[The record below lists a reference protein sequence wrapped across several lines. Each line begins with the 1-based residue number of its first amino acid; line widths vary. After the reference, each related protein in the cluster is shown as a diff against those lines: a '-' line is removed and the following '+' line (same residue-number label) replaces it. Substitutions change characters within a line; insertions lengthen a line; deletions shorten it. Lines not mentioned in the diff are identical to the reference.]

1 MKNNYNYVIIYK
13 IVGVKYEKRNIR
25 EMLFINVSAYM
36 GSSFVVM
43 KSAVDFITPF
53 VLLFIRFTL
62 STIFMSCLFYKK
74 IKKIKKE
81 DLIGGFCAGLALFSA
96 FSIQTFGLRLTT
108 PGKNAFL
115 TAVYC
120 TIVPLLSWLLF
131 RKKPE
136 KSQIYAALLC
146 FIGVGFVSL
155 DSSLNMNL
163 GDFYTLIGGFLYA
176 VHIIVCEKAMK
187 KTSPII
193 ITVLQF
199 TFAAIFSFVASLL
212 FEDMSLIIKID
223 SSIYLQIFYLA
234 FFATTLCYLFQNVGQ
249 SWVNENIAALLLSL
263 ESVFGVFFSI
273 LLKKETL
280 TLQIAI
286 GFIIIFLSVF
296 VSETKLSFLHKG
308 EEK

>member
-1 MKNNYNYVIIYK
+1 
-13 IVGVKYEKRNIR
+13 
-25 EMLFINVSAYM
+25 
-36 GSSFVVM
+36 
-43 KSAVDFITPF
+43 
-53 VLLFIRFTL
+53 
-62 STIFMSCLFYKK
+62 MSCLFFKK
-74 IKKIKKE
+74 IKMIKKE

-163 GDFYTLIGGFLYA
+163 GDVYTLMGGFLYA

-187 KTSPII
+187 NTSPII
-193 ITVLQF
+193 ITILQF
-199 TFAAIFSFVASLL
+199 AFAAVFSLVASLL
-212 FEDMSLIIKID
+212 FEDLSLITQIN
-223 SSIYLQIFYLA
+223 SSIYMHILYLA

-280 TLQIAI
+280 TLQIVL

-296 VSETKLSFLHKG
+296 VSETKLSFLHRG

>member
-1 MKNNYNYVIIYK
+1 MKK
-13 IVGVKYEKRNIR
+13 ETLGKCF
-25 EMLFINVSAYM
+25 LLTSALIW

-223 SSIYLQIFYLA
+223 SSIYLQILYLA

-273 LLKKETL
+273 LLKK
-280 TLQIAI
+280 
-286 GFIIIFLSVF
+286 
-296 VSETKLSFLHKG
+296 KH
-308 EEK
+308 

>member
-1 MKNNYNYVIIYK
+1 MVNKLILRVCVCVERSSNAKMEENMKK
-13 IVGVKYEKRNIR
+13 ETLGK
-25 EMLFINVSAYM
+25 LFLLAAALIW

-62 STIFMSCLFYKK
+62 STLFMSCLFLKK
-74 IKKIKKE
+74 IKMIKKE
-81 DLIGGFCAGLALFSA
+81 DLLGGFCAGLALFSA

-120 TIVPLLSWLLF
+120 TIVPL
-131 RKKPE
+131 
-136 KSQIYAALLC
+136 
-146 FIGVGFVSL
+146 
-155 DSSLNMNL
+155 
-163 GDFYTLIGGFLYA
+163 GGFLYA

-187 KTSPII
+187 NTSPII
-193 ITVLQF
+193 ITILQF
-199 TFAAIFSFVASLL
+199 AFAAVFSLGASLL
-212 FEDMSLIIKID
+212 FEDLSLITQIN
-223 SSIYLQIFYLA
+223 SSIYMYILYLA

-280 TLQIAI
+280 TLQIVL

>member
-1 MKNNYNYVIIYK
+1 MVNKLILRVCVCVERSSNAKMEENMKK
-13 IVGVKYEKRNIR
+13 ETLGK
-25 EMLFINVSAYM
+25 LFLLAAALIW

-53 VLLFIRFTL
+53 VLLFIRF
-62 STIFMSCLFYKK
+62 KK
-74 IKKIKKE
+74 IKMIKKE
-81 DLIGGFCAGLALFSA
+81 DLLGGFCAGLALFSA

-163 GDFYTLIGGFLYA
+163 GDVYTLMGGFLYA

-187 KTSPII
+187 NTSPII
-193 ITVLQF
+193 ITILQF
-199 TFAAIFSFVASLL
+199 AFAAVFSLGASLL
-212 FEDMSLIIKID
+212 FEDLSLITQIN
-223 SSIYLQIFYLA
+223 SSIYMHILYLA

-280 TLQIAI
+280 TLQIVL